1 MKDKRKRLVA
11 YGVDIGRRHVR
22 GVDTVFFK
30 GQTLV
35 VGKWNRIVGAAGRS
49 PVRSIGFSA
58 GEGCVKTK

>member
-11 YGVDIGRRHVR
+11 YGVDIGQRHVR

-35 VGKWNRIVGAAGRS
+35 VGKWNRINDEGRRRKVE
-49 PVRSIGFSA
+49 PGP
-58 GEGCVKTK
+58 KT